1 MRSRSAS
8 GLLIMSLTRSKG
20 EKVFTLQE
28 LIGHRQVLE
37 SLIDSQC
44 LCVNNPEQRENIVE
58 TLQVAHAMLDAVT
71 TQLEKQSLTFT
82 P

>member
-1 MRSRSAS
+1 M
-8 GLLIMSLTRSKG
+8 
-20 EKVFTLQE
+20 FTLQA

-44 LCVNNPEQRENIVE
+44 LCANNPEKRENIVE

>member
-1 MRSRSAS
+1 
-8 GLLIMSLTRSKG
+8 MSLIQSKG

-28 LIGHRQVLE
+28 LTGHKQVLE
-37 SLIDSQC
+37 DLIDSPC
-44 LCVNNPEQRENIVE
+44 LCANNPKQRENIVE
-58 TLQVAHAMLDAVT
+58 TLQIAHAMLDAVT

>member
-1 MRSRSAS
+1 
-8 GLLIMSLTRSKG
+8 
-20 EKVFTLQE
+20 VFTLQE
-28 LIGHRQVLE
+28 LTGHRQVLE
-37 SLIDSQC
+37 SLINSKC
-44 LCVNNPEQRENIVE
+44 LCVNNPKQRENIVE

>member
-1 MRSRSAS
+1 M
-8 GLLIMSLTRSKG
+8 
-20 EKVFTLQE
+20 
-28 LIGHRQVLE
+28 LE

-44 LCVNNPEQRENIVE
+44 LCANNPEKRENIVE

>member
-1 MRSRSAS
+1 
-8 GLLIMSLTRSKG
+8 
-20 EKVFTLQE
+20 VFTLQE
-28 LIGHRQVLE
+28 LTGHRQVLE
-37 SLIDSQC
+37 GLIDSQC
-44 LCVNNPEQRENIVE
+44 LCANNPEQRENIVE

>member
-1 MRSRSAS
+1 M
-8 GLLIMSLTRSKG
+8 
-20 EKVFTLQE
+20 FTLQE
-28 LIGHRQVLE
+28 LTGHRQVLE
-37 SLIDSQC
+37 DLIDSQC